1 MSDVT
6 ESAARRR
13 RARHP
18 VLLAV
23 GIACY
28 ALGATVAF
36 YALADD
42 FGLVLLIPLWGIHA
56 VLLVL
61 LIAKLGAK
69 ESSAYA
75 TLFIVGTS
83 AMSVYTAG
91 LARDDLVLERRGVAV
106 TATVVSQWRESGGRT
121 ASYFYELERRDGTR
135 VRGPA
140 MRRPNDRYD
149 VGQLLR
155 VIEDPRGEL
164 RPQTPGQADTTG
176 EAVGAGAFS
185 LAAVLAVVVVAR
197 RGSRLAG
204 RETARAVADDRLARE
219 EQEGRLRAILRA
231 YPVGRHDYLEVSP
244 EDFPLVPRA
253 RAARVAWETGL
264 RAEAGDGRGSW
275 RFGETVSEEAPRD

>member
-6 ESAARRR
+6 ESAVRRR

-23 GIACY
+23 GIGCY

-42 FGLVLLIPLWGIHA
+42 FGLVPLILLWGIHA
-56 VLLVL
+56 VLLAL
-61 LIAKLGAK
+61 LIAKLGA
-69 ESSAYA
+69 EGSSTYA

-83 AMSVYTAG
+83 ALSVHTAG
-91 LARDDLVLERRGVAV
+91 LARDDLVLERRGMEV
-106 TATVVSQWRESGGRT
+106 TATVVREWRESGGRT
-121 ASYFYELERRDGTR
+121 ASYFYELERRGGTR

-140 MRRPNDRYD
+140 MRPPNDRYD
-149 VGQLLR
+149 VGQTLR

-164 RPQTPGQADTTG
+164 RPQTPGQVDTTG

-185 LAAVLAVVVVAR
+185 LAAVLAVVGVAL

-204 RETARAVADDRLARE
+204 RETARAIAEERLARE
-219 EQEGRLRAILRA
+219 EQESRLRAILRA
-231 YPVGRHDYLEVSP
+231 YPAERRGYLEVSP

-253 RAARVAWETGL
+253 RAARIAWETGL
-264 RAEAGDGRGSW
+264 RAEAADGRGSW
-275 RFGETVSEEAPRD
+275 RFGETVNEEAPRD